1 MITQINSKAKIMIS
15 TINNLLNFIIRIRS
29 KKVTRIFIFRVKRK
43 PIILKTETIMPV
55 NLKDLIKTII
65 IKFRIIKNMIFS
77 PTIKLIHIHMS
88 HDKEK
93 NP

>member
-1 MITQINSKAKIMIS
+1 
-15 TINNLLNFIIRIRS
+15 
-29 KKVTRIFIFRVKRK
+29 
-43 PIILKTETIMPV
+43 MPV

>member
-43 PIILKTETIMPV
+43 PIILK
-55 NLKDLIKTII
+55 NRDNNAS
-65 IKFRIIKNMIFS
+65 KFKRFN
-77 PTIKLIHIHMS
+77 
-88 HDKEK
+88 
-93 NP
+93 

>member
-1 MITQINSKAKIMIS
+1 
-15 TINNLLNFIIRIRS
+15 
-29 KKVTRIFIFRVKRK
+29 
-43 PIILKTETIMPV
+43 MPV

-93 NP
+93 NPWTRDAWQNLFYYFLKYNILILPEEKIKRKIKVVVYDNVAN